1 MPKFAKLFLKDS
13 KPKCRALPQPL
24 TKIHQVQY
32 VKVAPGAGD
41 LADILALSTEDGRI
55 MFYSTNYISDTR
67 LEGNSTELSIPSCPP
82 LGQLGGKTAG
92 LSGRIKDFQVLDL
105 PSPGSRGGMFLIVS
119 GSSDGS
125 IRLWMVAQEDLS
137 PRPYG
142 AVKPPTEDTV
152 KSSEAKS
159 NGSATNKESPTAA
172 REVGRLIGTYE
183 TGNRITCLK
192 AFVMSGPPED
202 SFSEDEVGTDHE
214 LDVEKSDE
222 SGSS

>member
-1 MPKFAKLFLKDS
+1 M
-13 KPKCRALPQPL
+13 
-24 TKIHQVQY
+24 QY

-41 LADILALSTEDGRI
+41 LADILVLSTEDGRI
-55 MFYSTNYISDTR
+55 LFYSTYYISGPKPESKT
-67 LEGNSTELSIPSCPP
+67 TEMSIPSCPI
-82 LGQLGGKTAG
+82 LGQLGGTKAG

-105 PSPGSRGGMFLIVS
+105 SPESRGGMFLIVS

-125 IRLWMVAQEDLS
+125 IRLWTVAQKDLS

-142 AVKPPTEDTV
+142 TDTPPEEDPE
-152 KSSEAKS
+152 KSTEAKS
-159 NGSATNKESPTAA
+159 NGSATDKDSPTTA

-192 AFVMSGPPED
+192 AFVMSGPPEG